1 MTIKFKQNLGK
12 KEIIENL
19 SSVIG
24 FSYKNIQK
32 ITEEI
37 IEIIVSDLKDK
48 KKINLNNLGTLR
60 VVFKKERDG
69 RNPKTNEK
77 FKISSRNT
85 IQFKASESLKKKLN

>member
-24 FSYKNIQK
+24 FSSKNIQK

-48 KKINLNNLGTLR
+48 KKINLKNLGS
-60 VVFKKERDG
+60 FKLFLKNKEMV
-69 RNPKTNEK
+69 E
-77 FKISSRNT
+77 
-85 IQFKASESLKKKLN
+85 IQKLKKNLK

>member
-24 FSYKNIQK
+24 FSSKNIQK

-37 IEIIVSDLKDK
+37 IEIIASDLKDK
-48 KKINLNNLGTLR
+48 KKIR
-60 VVFKKERDG
+60 PKKV
-69 RNPKTNEK
+69 
-77 FKISSRNT
+77 
-85 IQFKASESLKKKLN
+85 

>member
-24 FSYKNIQK
+24 FSSKNIQK

-37 IEIIVSDLKDK
+37 IEII
-48 KKINLNNLGTLR
+48 I
-60 VVFKKERDG
+60 
-69 RNPKTNEK
+69 
-77 FKISSRNT
+77 
-85 IQFKASESLKKKLN
+85 ALKKPAVLPKFFLSLSGIVMIFS

>member
-24 FSYKNIQK
+24 FSSKNIQK

-37 IEIIVSDLKDK
+37 IEIIVSRLKDK
-48 KKINLNNLGTLR
+48 KKINLKNLGTLR
-60 VVFKKERDG
+60 VAFKKERDG
-69 RNPKTNEK
+69 RNPKTKEK
-77 FKISSRNT
+77 FKIHSRNT
-85 IQFKASESLKKKLN
+85 IQFKASESLKKKFN